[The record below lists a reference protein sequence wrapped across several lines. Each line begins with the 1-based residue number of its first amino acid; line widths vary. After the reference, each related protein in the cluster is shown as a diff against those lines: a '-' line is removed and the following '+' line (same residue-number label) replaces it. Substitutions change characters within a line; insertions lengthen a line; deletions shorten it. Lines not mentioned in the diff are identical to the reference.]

1 MLSFAGKITWRYAR
15 TQRVMRDKMAAD
27 SSSSGHSAGA
37 SASTVQHNQPSS
49 KEDLDKLPVSR
60 NLARLLD
67 LTFATEQSM
76 YGKIGKLEKNVS
88 ELEKTIAMRDETI
101 SDLRDQLHKADANA
115 VARGTSMRKKSRACV
130 TILPRRRATTLAGL
144 RRVQS
149 WQP

>member
-1 MLSFAGKITWRYAR
+1 MPVHNGSCATKWQPTR
-15 TQRVMRDKMAAD
+15 
-27 SSSSGHSAGA
+27 SGHSAGA

-88 ELEKTIAMRDETI
+88 ELGKTIAMRDETI
-101 SDLRDQLHKADANA
+101 RICETNCTKPTPTPLRE
-115 VARGTSMRKKSRACV
+115 ARPCARSRGPA
-130 TILPRRRATTLAGL
+130 
-144 RRVQS
+144 
-149 WQP
+149 